1 MRRKR
6 GRQKKRIERKEGEQE
21 EEKKA
26 KKDREN
32 TFIIRR
38 LKNVSYMMVSLGVLR
53 VHLSVTEDNS

>member
-53 VHLSVTEDNS
+53 MHLSVTEDNK